1 MLNLCKDHRQEKFH
15 GVYDNCNCDY
25 CKLLK
30 EKERLNKE
38 NKELRDKLYKKE
50 MNDEPVL
57 GVHEELTTAFNKVYL
72 NHGVLIKDAHIKWTE
87 WANEALK
94 GTIFKVSSVSTSDC
108 KFFKVFE

>member
-1 MLNLCKDHRQEKFH
+1 MLNLCKDHEQEPSRSVFANH
-15 GVYDNCNCDY
+15 NCDY

-30 EKERLNKE
+30 ENEKLIKE

-57 GVHEELTTAFNKVYL
+57 GVHEELTTAFNRVYL
-72 NHGVLIKDAHIKWTE
+72 NHGVLIKDARVNWVDVST
-87 WANEALK
+87 LS
-94 GTIFKVSSVSTSDC
+94 GYSFKVSSVSTSDC